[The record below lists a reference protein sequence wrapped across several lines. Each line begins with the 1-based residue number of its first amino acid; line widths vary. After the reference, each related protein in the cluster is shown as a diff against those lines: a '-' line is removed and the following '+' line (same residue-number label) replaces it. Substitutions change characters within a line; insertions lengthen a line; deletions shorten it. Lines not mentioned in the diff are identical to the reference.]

1 MTESTPAAND
11 SPKPDEFVIVE
22 SRRRIWNALA
32 VLSGVSAIFLIGDL
46 AFGYGSSIGDWLR
59 LAVPLVLGLFFVFT
73 PKAKLATIESTGVT
87 TKGGI
92 HLDWDE
98 IAAVDIGPPRF
109 LGPVYKYLLLT
120 NETVSFMLKEG
131 VTVPLTKHQR
141 RVTPL

>member
-1 MTESTPAAND
+1 MTESTPAANN

-59 LAVPLVLGLFFVFT
+59 LAVPLVLGLF
-73 PKAKLATIESTGVT
+73 
-87 TKGGI
+87 
-92 HLDWDE
+92 
-98 IAAVDIGPPRF
+98 